1 MIKVVHNSA
10 GKGDWVEVWNG
21 DEIIHQSHNI
31 TPNDLVHILNILS
44 NAVVA
49 VKVNI
54 RDEQFEDM
62 SWKEWV

>member
-10 GKGDWVEVWNG
+10 GSGDWVEVWNG
-21 DEIIHQSHNI
+21 DEIIHQSRNI
-31 TPNDLVHILNILS
+31 TPNDLVNILNTLT
-44 NAVVA
+44 AGMA

>member
-10 GKGDWVEVWNG
+10 GSGDWVEVWNG

-31 TPNDLVHILNILS
+31 TPNDLVNILNTLT
-44 NAVVA
+44 AGMA